1 MSVVLNIGYK
11 MIRSNWISEH
21 NYSLRLS
28 PIARVIYGVES
39 AKVEEVTAAP
49 VPTESE
55 ARSNRPTHCVVGGA
69 HAFILRISSFFGLA
83 PLRFEARS
91 NGFTVS
97 ISSAMCVYSY
107 ILVTVLVIC
116 TIFGLVAEINVGVE
130 LSVRMSSRMSQ
141 VVSTCDVL
149 VVVATAGA
157 GVYGAPQRMRNM
169 LKFMENIASVDTS
182 IGGQYSLVTER
193 KLCGIILAI
202 LIFFSI
208 LIADDFTFY
217 ALQAKKLDRE
227 WDVVTNYLGFYL
239 LWFVVLILEL
249 QFAFTALSVRARFS
263 AVNDALALTARQV
276 SVPVEKPKSSS
287 PLNIYA
293 IRVAPADSARSANV
307 SLLVETMTG
316 REHVVIIK
324 RTASGEP
331 RLIVSPCDAV
341 RRLAALHGTLCDVVN
356 SIDDSY
362 GLPLIVI
369 LISTLLHLIVTP
381 YFLIM
386 EIIVSTNRIHF
397 LVLQFLWCVT
407 HMLRMIVVVEPGHY
421 TIAEG
426 KRTEAL
432 VCRLMT
438 SAPSTGVLPSRLEI
452 FSRQLM
458 LQSVSYAP
466 MGMCTLHRPLVASVI
481 GAVTTYLVILIQFQ
495 RYDS

>member
-1 MSVVLNIGYK
+1 MFPFSRRGV
-11 MIRSNWISEH
+11 SEGGGS
-21 NYSLRLS
+21 YGRAS
-28 PIARVIYGVES
+28 PDR
-39 AKVEEVTAAP
+39 
-49 VPTESE
+49 
-55 ARSNRPTHCVVGGA
+55 VGGA
-69 HAFILRISSFFGLA
+69 VQPAHALRGRRSACLHTKDPRDVLISSFFGLA
-83 PLRFEARS
+83 PLRFEARN

-149 VVVATAGA
+149 VVV
-157 GVYGAPQRMRNM
+157 
-169 LKFMENIASVDTS
+169 DTS
-182 IGGQYSLVTER
+182 IGGQYSLLTER

-202 LIFFSI
+202 LIFFSV

-239 LWFVVLILEL
+239 LWFVVLMLEL

-276 SVPVEKPKSSS
+276 SVPVEKPKSPSS
-287 PLNIYA
+287 LNIYA

-362 GLPLIVI
+362 GLPLIVV

-386 EIIVSTNRIHF
+386 EITANEENNVNKKMLFISSCVYESRTF
-397 LVLQFLWCVT
+397 PSSAVL
-407 HMLRMIVVVEPGHY
+407 M
-421 TIAEG
+421 G

>member
-1 MSVVLNIGYK
+1 ML
-11 MIRSNWISEH
+11 WIETH
-21 NYSLRLS
+21 HYL
-28 PIARVIYGVES
+28 GVES

-49 VPTESE
+49 VPSESGS
-55 ARSNRPTHCVVGGA
+55 RPSRPTHCVVGGT

-83 PLRFEARS
+83 PLRFESRS

-97 ISSAMCVYSY
+97 ISGAMCVYSY

-130 LSVRMSSRMSQ
+130 LSVRMSSRTSQ

-157 GVYGAPQRMRNM
+157 GVYGAPRRMRNM

-276 SVPVEKPKSSS
+276 SIPVEKPKSSS

-293 IRVAPADSARSANV
+293 IRVAPVDSQHSANV
-307 SLLVETMTG
+307 SLLVDTMTG

-331 RLIVSPCDAV
+331 RLVVSPCDAV

-362 GLPLIVI
+362 GLPLVVI

-426 KRTEAL
+426 KRTEGL

-466 MGMCTLHRPLVASVI
+466 MGMCTLHRPLIASVI

-495 RYDS
+495 RYDN

>member
-1 MSVVLNIGYK
+1 MFPFSRRGV
-11 MIRSNWISEH
+11 SEGGGSH
-21 NYSLRLS
+21 GRAS
-28 PIARVIYGVES
+28 PDR
-39 AKVEEVTAAP
+39 
-49 VPTESE
+49 
-55 ARSNRPTHCVVGGA
+55 VGGA
-69 HAFILRISSFFGLA
+69 VQPAHALRGRRSACLHTKDPRDVLISSFFGLA
-83 PLRFEARS
+83 PLRFEARN

-182 IGGQYSLVTER
+182 IGGQYSLLTER

-202 LIFFSI
+202 LIFFSV

-239 LWFVVLILEL
+239 LWFVVLMLEL

-276 SVPVEKPKSSS
+276 SVPVEKPKSPSS
-287 PLNIYA
+287 LNIYA

-362 GLPLIVI
+362 GLPLIVV

-386 EIIVSTNRIHF
+386 EIIVSTNRVHF

-407 HMLRMIVVVEPGHY
+407 HMLRMIV
-421 TIAEG
+421 G

>member
-1 MSVVLNIGYK
+1 M
-11 MIRSNWISEH
+11 
-21 NYSLRLS
+21 
-28 PIARVIYGVES
+28 GVES

-276 SVPVEKPKSSS
+276 SVPEKPKSSS

-324 RTASGEP
+324 RTVSIISASGEP

>member
-1 MSVVLNIGYK
+1 MGHANAVC
-11 MIRSNWISEH
+11 
-21 NYSLRLS
+21 
-28 PIARVIYGVES
+28 VES

-49 VPTESE
+49 VPSESG
-55 ARSNRPTHCVVGGA
+55 ARPSRPTHCVVGGA

-83 PLRFEARS
+83 PLRFESRS
-91 NGFTVS
+91 NGFT
-97 ISSAMCVYSY
+97 
-107 ILVTVLVIC
+107 
-116 TIFGLVAEINVGVE
+116 
-130 LSVRMSSRMSQ
+130 

-157 GVYGAPQRMRNM
+157 GVYGAPRRMRNM

-276 SVPVEKPKSSS
+276 SIPVEKPKSSS

-293 IRVAPADSARSANV
+293 IRGACRHHQENCNTWRNMTAILPSLV
-307 SLLVETMTG
+307 SLLS
-316 REHVVIIK
+316 
-324 RTASGEP
+324 ASGEP
-331 RLIVSPCDAV
+331 RLVVSPCDAV

-362 GLPLIVI
+362 GLPLVVI

-386 EIIVSTNRIHF
+386 EISNCIHESHS
-397 LVLQFLWCVT
+397 L
-407 HMLRMIVVVEPGHY
+407 PG
-421 TIAEG
+421 A
-426 KRTEAL
+426 AVPL
-432 VCRLMT
+432 VCDAYAADDRRRRTRTLYYSRGQKNRGASM
-438 SAPSTGVLPSRLEI
+438 SADDVSAVYRRAAFAPGDILAAAHAPVCELCAHGHVHAASTAYRFCNRSSDDVPGDPHTI
-452 FSRQLM
+452 PKIRQLKR
-458 LQSVSYAP
+458 L
-466 MGMCTLHRPLVASVI
+466 
-481 GAVTTYLVILIQFQ
+481 
-495 RYDS
+495 